1 MPVPIISGKDV
12 PVQQRPG
19 RNLQWLATAETLGA
33 QLLSMCHLECPPG
46 ATVRPVHSHRDTE
59 ELMYILEGQGE
70 AWVDGDVATF
80 RAGDA
85 VLFPANTKHM
95 VRNIG
100 VTPLVAA
107 CFFAPAMTSASYEFY
122 EDIDPWPEEK

>member
-12 PVQQRPG
+12 PVQQSPG
-19 RNLQWLATAETLGA
+19 RNLQGLATAETLGA

-70 AWVDGDVATF
+70 AWVDGETAPF
-80 RAGDA
+80 RAGDV
-85 VLFPANTKHM
+85 VLLPANALHM
-95 VRNIG
+95 VRNTG
-100 VTPLVAA
+100 ATPLVTV
-107 CFFAPAMTSASYEFY
+107 CVFAPPTSTAAYILSDRE
-122 EDIDPWPEEK
+122 DPWASA